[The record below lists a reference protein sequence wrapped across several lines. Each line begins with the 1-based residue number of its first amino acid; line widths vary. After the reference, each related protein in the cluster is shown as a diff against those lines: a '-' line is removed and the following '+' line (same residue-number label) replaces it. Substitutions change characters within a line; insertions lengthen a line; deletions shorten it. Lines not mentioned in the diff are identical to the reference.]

1 MEIRTINWY
10 IPFIIFQKGFEK
22 EDNANVPTPA
32 ISSDVYHSSTTPVL
46 ESSEVDMMSDSPTEI
61 RTPRD
66 TLNKNHEMDN
76 GTTIDAEPPIGN
88 NTFSN

>member
-1 MEIRTINWY
+1 
-10 IPFIIFQKGFEK
+10 
-22 EDNANVPTPA
+22 
-32 ISSDVYHSSTTPVL
+32 
-46 ESSEVDMMSDSPTEI
+46 MMSDSPTEI